1 MTAYTQA
8 DEKPAGMYM
17 EAASS
22 PFAKYSAERR
32 LALVALL
39 PPDSS
44 ILKFH
49 QSLCPG
55 CVEDGKF
62 GKMLID
68 AVTYARKGKVWISKR
83 CEEHG
88 IFRELS
94 WSDFSLYKRAERYQD
109 AGIRLFNPEIDN
121 ADISCPLDCGLCSE
135 HESHTG
141 LGNIVVTNR
150 CDINCWYCFFY
161 AKEGEPVY
169 EPTQNQIEFMLRR
182 LKNEKPI
189 SCNSVQF
196 TGGEP
201 TLRDDIADIVR
212 IAKELNYDHIQLN
225 TNGINLAR
233 NPQLAPKLREAGIS
247 NLYMSFDG
255 VTPQTNPKNYW
266 EVPAALDNCHKAG
279 IGVVLVPTVIGGV
292 NDHEIGDI
300 VRFALDNLH
309 AVRGTNFQPV
319 SLVGRMP
326 EKMRKSQRITIPGTI
341 KRIEEQMDGQIGR
354 EDFFTVPC
362 AKNITDFL
370 EAVSQRPKYRL
381 SVHFQCGM
389 ATYAFK
395 DGDNVVPITRFFDVE
410 GFFEYLSELTNSLR
424 NGRYRKISTTLAL
437 TRLALKLGKFVDDE
451 KKPKNLNFKK
461 IMRGAIVKGDF
472 KALADFHNNALFIG
486 MMHFQDPYN
495 WDIDRIHK
503 CDIHYAVPDGRILPF
518 CTFNVIP
525 ELYRDSVQR
534 RFSVPAENWEKK
546 TGKKLA
552 DDMYVRGFTEGQ
564 MREIRAV
571 YDKCRKAFSKPE
583 LEPDWGSDEIEEDEF
598 LKAEIER
605 KLHISPGEFNP
616 KKQACHRR
624 DGCGFS

>member
-1 MTAYTQA
+1 MNVYPQASENTA
-8 DEKPAGMYM
+8 ERYM

-32 LALVALL
+32 RALLVLL

-55 CVEDGKF
+55 CVEESKF

-68 AVTYARKGKVWISKR
+68 AVTYVRKGKVWMSKR

-88 IFRELS
+88 VFRELS
-94 WSDFSLYKRAERYQD
+94 WSDFSLYRKAERYQD
-109 AGIRLFNPEIDN
+109 AGIQLFNPGIVK
-121 ADISCPLDCGLCSE
+121 ADISCPADCGLCSE

-150 CDINCWYCFFY
+150 CDLDCWYCFFY

-182 LKNEKPI
+182 MKNEKPI
-189 SCNSVQF
+189 GCNSVQF

-212 IAKELNYDHIQLN
+212 IAKELNYSHIQLN

-233 NPQLAPKLREAGIS
+233 NPQLAIRLREAGIS

-266 EVPAALDNCHKAG
+266 EAPAALENCRKAG

-300 VRFALDNLH
+300 MRFAVENIN
-309 AVRGTNFQPV
+309 AVRSVNFQPV

-326 EKMRKSQRITIPGTI
+326 EKLRKKQRITIPGTI
-341 KRIEEQMDGQIGR
+341 KRIEEQTNGQIGR
-354 EDFFTVPC
+354 EDFFPVPC

-370 EAVSQRPKYRL
+370 EAVSQQPKYRL

-395 DGDNVVPITRFFDVE
+395 NGDSITPITRFFDVE
-410 GFFEYLSELTNSLR
+410 GFFEYLSELTSGLR
-424 NGRYRKISTTLAL
+424 SSSYRKISTTLAM
-437 TRLALKLGKFVDDE
+437 TRLAMKLKKFVDED
-451 KKPKNLNFKK
+451 KKPKDLNFTK
-461 IMRGAIVKGDF
+461 IMRGAIMKGDF

-534 RFSVPAENWEKK
+534 KFSVPADEWENR
-546 TGKKLA
+546 TGRRLS
-552 DDMYVRGFTEGQ
+552 DDRYVRNFSEEQ
-564 MREIRAV
+564 MRAIREK
-571 YDKCRKAFSKPE
+571 YDRCRKPAARP
-583 LEPDWGSDEIEEDEF
+583 EPDWGSDEIEADEF
-598 LKAEIER
+598 FRAEIEK
-605 KLHISPGEFNP
+605 KLHLNARESS
-616 KKQACHRR
+616 ATSRR
-624 DGCGFS
+624 HPAGAGCGACAG